1 MFEKVSQKKV
11 IVPAITFVLIALV
24 ILSKE
29 VSLVLNHPYFLYY
42 LLGKSVV
49 ISLLLFSVLLAW
61 LQIDFIF
68 RYFPVIFYL
77 SAIIYESHGQFFRP
91 NYWLAYIQLT
101 SVFPF
106 IFNIN
111 KTILGL
117 MLGFG
122 LIIFNVMFAL
132 SSEQYIQLGSLS
144 KEIFQDIFTGTIV
157 STVIAFT
164 GANLLFSERTKRAGL
179 YQRFIDLGKN
189 MSSIA
194 HDIKGMVSGP
204 CTYIDIVSTRI
215 SELNPTEKDLQ
226 LVEYL
231 KEDIYSIRDFVM
243 EMNHLVSSHVTEKDS
258 VVKISNVL
266 RSVKRIFKSK
276 IHSVR
281 IDLIGDI
288 TLITKK
294 DYINR
299 IIINSIVN
307 SCEAIQKNKV
317 EVGRITVYCEG
328 NMLGI
333 ADNSGEKLSKEI
345 LKLLNSPHEIY
356 SEKKQGS
363 GLGILLI
370 KDYVDLIGGKFK
382 YSNHTNGVGLEIRF
396 PKNICELEVEPA
408 PSIMSISPET

>member
-1 MFEKVSQKKV
+1 
-11 IVPAITFVLIALV
+11 
-24 ILSKE
+24 
-29 VSLVLNHPYFLYY
+29 
-42 LLGKSVV
+42 
-49 ISLLLFSVLLAW
+49 
-61 LQIDFIF
+61 
-68 RYFPVIFYL
+68 
-77 SAIIYESHGQFFRP
+77 
-91 NYWLAYIQLT
+91 
-101 SVFPF
+101 
-106 IFNIN
+106 
-111 KTILGL
+111 
-117 MLGFG
+117 
-122 LIIFNVMFAL
+122 
-132 SSEQYIQLGSLS
+132 EQYIQLGLLS

-194 HDIKGMVSGP
+194 HDIKSMVSGP

-215 SELNPTEKDLQ
+215 TELNPTEKDLQ
-226 LVEYL
+226 LIAYL

-243 EMNHLVSSHVTEKDS
+243 EMNYLVSSHVTEKDS
-258 VVKISNVL
+258 VVKISSVL

-299 IIINSIVN
+299 IIINSVVN

-328 NMLGI
+328 TLLGI
-333 ADNSGEKLSKEI
+333 ADNSGEKLSKET

-396 PKNICELEVEPA
+396 PKSICEVEVEPI
-408 PSIMSISPET
+408 PNIISTFPEP